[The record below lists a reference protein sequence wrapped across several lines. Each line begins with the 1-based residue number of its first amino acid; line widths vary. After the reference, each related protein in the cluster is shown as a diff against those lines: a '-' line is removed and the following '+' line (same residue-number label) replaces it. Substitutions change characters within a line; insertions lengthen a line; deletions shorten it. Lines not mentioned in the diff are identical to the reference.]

1 MKLLQRNNAILKIDM
16 FNQRI
21 IELYSL
27 GVKNWTSFNIDT
39 SDMNDGNAGC
49 YKRLFLV
56 IRDICAT
63 NVFYKRFICL
73 PCVEVRRCLSTVLQM
88 HIYVISVLSCSIFFR
103 LRLSQFMRNLRNLY
117 TILTWILCISYAVV
131 RNLCE
136 TQLFCFPWP
145 YCFLMQASLINC
157 R

>member
-73 PCVEVRRCLSTVLQM
+73 PCVEVRRCLSTVLHM
-88 HIYVISVLSCSIFFR
+88 HIYVISVLSCSIFVR
-103 LRLSQFMRNLRNLY
+103 LRLA
-117 TILTWILCISYAVV
+117 WILCISYAAV
-131 RNLCE
+131 RNFCE
-136 TQLFCFPWP
+136 TQLFGFPWP
-145 YCFLMQASLINC
+145 LHVYLIAFLRKHLL
-157 R
+157 

>member
-1 MKLLQRNNAILKIDM
+1 M

-73 PCVEVRRCLSTVLQM
+73 PCVEVRRCLSTVL
-88 HIYVISVLSCSIFFR
+88 HAYLRNFGFELLNFFR
-103 LRLSQFMRNLRNLY
+103 LKLSQFMRNLRSLY
-117 TILTWILCISYAVV
+117 TILT
-131 RNLCE
+131 
-136 TQLFCFPWP
+136 
-145 YCFLMQASLINC
+145 
-157 R
+157 